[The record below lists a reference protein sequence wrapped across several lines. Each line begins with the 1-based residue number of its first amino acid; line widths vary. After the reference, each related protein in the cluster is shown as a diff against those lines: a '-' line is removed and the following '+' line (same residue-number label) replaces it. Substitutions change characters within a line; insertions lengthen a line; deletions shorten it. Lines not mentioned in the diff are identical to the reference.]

1 MNDSE
6 NRRRQTFA
14 RVQQFFLA
22 HDSDFIAGSMGK
34 TVSTTLGTIITELD
48 GYAQA
53 EASGMANQRQGTVT
67 RALARSALR
76 EDLEAINRTA
86 RTLSDEVPGISEK
99 FRMPAVGNDQIL
111 LTTARAFGA
120 EAEPLATQLIAHEL
134 PANFLADLDADIAVM
149 EAAIND
155 QASGTSNHA
164 AMNDAIDDAI
174 DRGINVVRKLDAIV
188 KNKYA
193 NNPAVLGEWA
203 SASHNERA
211 PRHKQTTSPQPPS
224 PSPPSPP
231 A

>member
-53 EASGMANQRQGTVT
+53 EASGMANQRQGTAT

-111 LTTARAFGA
+111 LTTARAFGV

-134 PANFLADLDADIAVM
+134 PANFLDGL
-149 EAAIND
+149 NRF
-155 QASGTSNHA
+155 G
-164 AMNDAIDDAI
+164 
-174 DRGINVVRKLDAIV
+174 
-188 KNKYA
+188 
-193 NNPAVLGEWA
+193 
-203 SASHNERA
+203 
-211 PRHKQTTSPQPPS
+211 
-224 PSPPSPP
+224 
-231 A
+231 

>member
-6 NRRRQTFA
+6 NRRRQTFG

-22 HDSDFIAGSMGK
+22 HDSDFDSSSKGK
-34 TVSTTLGTIITELD
+34 TLSTTLAAIITELD
-48 GYAQA
+48 GHAQA
-53 EASGMANQRQGTVT
+53 EASGMANQRQGTAT

-76 EDLEAINRTA
+76 DALEAINRTA
-86 RTLSDEVPGISEK
+86 RAMADEVPGLNDK
-99 FRMPAVGNDQIL
+99 FRMPAAGNDQIL
-111 LTTARAFGA
+111 LTAARAFGA
-120 EAEPLATQLIAHEL
+120 EAEPLASQFIAHEL
-134 PANFLADLDADIAVM
+134 PANFLADLDADIATL

-155 QASGTSNHA
+155 QAQGTADHA

-174 DRGINVVRKLDAIV
+174 DRGVTVVRKLDAIV

-211 PRHKQTTSPQPPS
+211 PRRSAPTPQPPS
-224 PSPPSPP
+224 PSPPSTP

>member
-6 NRRRQTFA
+6 NRRRQTFG

-53 EASGMANQRQGTVT
+53 EASGMANQRQGTAT
-67 RALARSALR
+67 RALARTALHD
-76 EDLEAINRTA
+76 DLEAINRTA
-86 RTLSDEVPGISEK
+86 RSMANEVPGINEK
-99 FRMPAVGNDQIL
+99 FRMPPTGNDQIL
-111 LTTARAFGA
+111 LTAARAFGA
-120 EAEPLATQLIAHEL
+120 EAEPLASQFIAHEL
-134 PANFLADLDADIAVM
+134 PANFLADLDAGIAAL

-155 QASGTSNHA
+155 QSSGTSNHA
-164 AMNDAIDDAI
+164 AMSDAIDDAI

-211 PRHKQTTSPQPPS
+211 PRQKQTTAPQPPS